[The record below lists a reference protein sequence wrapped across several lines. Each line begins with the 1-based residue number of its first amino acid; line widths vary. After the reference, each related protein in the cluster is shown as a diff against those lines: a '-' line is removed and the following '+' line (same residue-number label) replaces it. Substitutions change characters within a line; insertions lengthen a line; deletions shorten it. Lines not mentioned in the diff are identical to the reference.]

1 MDSNIPILSNN
12 DFCNLNPDFLFF
24 HDLDFNENFDDINN
38 SPDFSTKI
46 EKQNEKSI
54 NNEVSSIHFSFTDSK
69 INKNTHDNSKSEEMI
84 EINIPHI
91 EKICEEDYS
100 NDPLIFHK
108 AINDNYS
115 NQMINEALDEKNKK
129 CKKVKSSGRKLF
141 TNSPKIRL
149 KKKKNI
155 ETRKENTDNIRK
167 KIKAHFIKRL
177 IKEINEKLKITG
189 SKYIFKLLPQPFV
202 CDVSKSK
209 NKDVLDLTLKEI
221 LLKNFCNKNKVKQ
234 ADIDKYNYNLFVLN
248 YLEKNQEICEKS
260 NFNNIKNMK
269 YSKIYKEY
277 LSSKEFGLE
286 ITSLKQKNENDKYIK
301 DYIIKARN
309 LLQFFNS

>member
-1 MDSNIPILSNN
+1 MDSNIPILSKY
-12 DFCNLNPDFLFF
+12 DFYNLNPDFLFF
-24 HDLDFNENFDDINN
+24 HDLDFNENFDDLNN
-38 SPDFSTKI
+38 SPDFSIKI

-69 INKNTHDNSKSEEMI
+69 INKNTYDNSKSEEMI

-91 EKICEEDYS
+91 EKICEGYYS
-100 NDPLIFHK
+100 NDPLIFNK
-108 AINDNYS
+108 TINDNYS
-115 NQMINEALDEKNKK
+115 NQMINEALYEKNKK

-177 IKEINEKLKITG
+177 IKEINEKLKIAG

-202 CDVSKSK
+202 CNVSKSE
-209 NKDVLDLTLKEI
+209 NKDVLDLTFKEI
-221 LLKNFCNKNKVKQ
+221 LLKNFCNRKKVKQ

-269 YSKIYKEY
+269 YSIIYNEY